1 MINEVDKDGTGVV
14 SFPSF
19 LYVMAKKLSDEEAE
33 DEIREA
39 FKVFDGVGFLIY
51 CPTEATSINASQ
63 DGNGFINRMEL
74 RHVMMNL
81 GEKMSE
87 EECDALVDVR
97 SIRDFTGM
105 DGNYLY
111 GQCCVIF
118 TQEADIDGDGSINYE
133 EFYGMMTSAGRYN
146 IKYTSTKC

>member
-39 FKVFDGVGFLIY
+39 FKVFDGVGFFIY
-51 CPTEATSINASQ
+51 CPTEATLINAFQ

-97 SIRDFTGM
+97 SIRDSTGM

-133 EFYGMMTSAGRYN
+133 EFYGMMTSAGRY
-146 IKYTSTKC
+146 KHKVHQVLS